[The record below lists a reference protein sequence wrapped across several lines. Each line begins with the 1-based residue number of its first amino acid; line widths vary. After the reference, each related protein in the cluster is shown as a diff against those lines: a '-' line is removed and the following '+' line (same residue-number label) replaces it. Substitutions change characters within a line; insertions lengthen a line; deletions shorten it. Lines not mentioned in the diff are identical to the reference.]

1 MIDDRPPASGTSSPP
16 HSARRGG
23 RGWRPIGWLL
33 CLVALVLAGQAGLR
47 ALGLPGAEL
56 ERSPALEALWAD
68 TGSPSLGPDD
78 APVQVLV
85 FTDYQCAACRADHD
99 HVDAEAR
106 SGTARFVFKE
116 WAILGPASTLAARAA
131 LAARYQGRFA
141 QMRDALMRGPGPPEQ
156 SRIVTAARRA
166 GIDPTRLHS
175 DLVSRAADI
184 DRELARVSRQAFSL
198 GLRGTP
204 AFLIGRRLV
213 VGSISARQLRRLI
226 AHESGAMIKR
236 NR

>member
-1 MIDDRPPASGTSSPP
+1 
-16 HSARRGG
+16 
-23 RGWRPIGWLL
+23 
-33 CLVALVLAGQAGLR
+33 LR

-106 SGTARFVFKE
+106 SGTARFLFKE

-131 LAARYQGRFA
+131 LAARYQGHYA
-141 QMRDALMRGPGPPEQ
+141 QMRNALMRGPGPPEQ
-156 SRIVTAARRA
+156 SRIVTAARRT
-166 GIDPTRLHS
+166 GVNPTRLHS
-175 DLVSRAADI
+175 DLVSHGRDI

-204 AFLIGRRLV
+204 AYLIGRRLV

-226 AHESGAMIKR
+226 AHESGAMNKR